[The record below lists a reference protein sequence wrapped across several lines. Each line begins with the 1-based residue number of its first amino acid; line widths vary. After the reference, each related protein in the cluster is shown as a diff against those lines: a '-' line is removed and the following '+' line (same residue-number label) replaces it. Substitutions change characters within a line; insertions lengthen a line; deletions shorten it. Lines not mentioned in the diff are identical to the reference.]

1 MAFLFFYHYST
12 SAPTGHRANERRY
25 RSHTQV
31 PCCLFL
37 HHIMCQLCLY
47 CQTAGPLAQ
56 MNYEVSTRVL
66 ITSSIQS
73 E

>member
-1 MAFLFFYHYST
+1 MGFSFIYHSST
-12 SAPTGHRANERRY
+12 SAPTGHGANERRY
-25 RSHTQV
+25 RFHTQV

-37 HHIMCQLCLY
+37 HHIMCQPCLC

-56 MNYEVSTRVL
+56 MNYEVSTSVL